1 MKSIAMCASLLHFWK
16 FEIGAQ
22 WQATIILQYNVYY
35 RLCIYRVSPS
45 QRMSQKTLYVCGNRF
60 STKLRRRVIF
70 DLFLYRGIPTGPSIT
85 AINIVRLYPFFFQRN
100 MMRSKT
106 IVKASNISFRPLGG
120 SPPSH
125 PYKKGLKSPPN
136 RARKRIKTQT
146 LLRSFLIEFYI
157 YKLHTLFRGYPLRL
171 LLPV

>member
-1 MKSIAMCASLLHFWK
+1 MYTECSNHTNHSRTIRKYQKIHCENSMRISPGPRPIHSLLQCMKSIAMCASLLHFWK

-85 AINIVRLYPFFFQRN
+85 AINIVRLYPFFF
-100 MMRSKT
+100 
-106 IVKASNISFRPLGG
+106 
-120 SPPSH
+120 
-125 PYKKGLKSPPN
+125 
-136 RARKRIKTQT
+136 
-146 LLRSFLIEFYI
+146 
-157 YKLHTLFRGYPLRL
+157 
-171 LLPV
+171 